1 MSAPQP
7 TWLRLSLALYM
18 TFGKANHPVPD
29 PANTN
34 FDDVGSPRPARHRAN
49 LALGVAA
56 NGELP
61 VNELGM
67 GYVDL
72 VPSAAPPFS
81 GAISVR
87 VELPDGDVARLVPYR
102 VDRSDPD
109 PAKVVGPIACGDAQ
123 DFAFADGVG
132 TAEVVVDTTCPFAT
146 LVVARVA
153 APAPFAG
160 PAKWTAIFADNIV
173 SNGTI
178 QLGVARAGNLIVPST
193 VPSAQTLERQ
203 VGIRLLAG
211 TSNPFDGISPDC
223 DCEGWGIAA
232 SNLVGASAWSD
243 LDWGPPQNMTVQSF
257 TTTGQSATSEV
268 LAAGIFEVTHQF
280 DPVPGSPHLYR
291 ITVTV
296 VNVGVQDAHL
306 RYRRVMDWDVEPTA
320 FSEYSSVGHFGQ
332 PPASLVYTSNDGFQ
346 NPNPMV
352 NPSSANVT
360 GFFKDFGATDQGA
373 MFDFDFGIVAPNAT
387 KTFELFYGAAPNEST
402 ALNELQAVG
411 AQAYSLGQP
420 SSPGGKEFGQP
431 VTFIFGV
438 KDEAGGQG
446 LAAPE
451 SPTLSERFDSDREPI
466 GGPVVNR
473 NER

>member
-1 MSAPQP
+1 MAGPRDECRGHWPGVSACRASHG
-7 TWLRLSLALYM
+7 TSTLAYRVW
-18 TFGKANHPVPD
+18 AAD
-29 PANTN
+29 PA
-34 FDDVGSPRPARHRAN
+34 VRLQLARPSSGPRNRPRV
-49 LALGVAA
+49 L
-56 NGELP
+56 NGL
-61 VNELGM
+61 
-67 GYVDL
+67 
-72 VPSAAPPFS
+72 
-81 GAISVR
+81 
-87 VELPDGDVARLVPYR
+87 
-102 VDRSDPD
+102 
-109 PAKVVGPIACGDAQ
+109 
-123 DFAFADGVG
+123 
-132 TAEVVVDTTCPFAT
+132 
-146 LVVARVA
+146 
-153 APAPFAG
+153 
-160 PAKWTAIFADNIV
+160 IV

-193 VPSAQTLERQ
+193 VPSAQTLERR

-211 TSNPFDGISPDC
+211 TSNAFDGISPDC

-232 SNLVGASAWSD
+232 SKLVGATAWSD

-306 RYRRVMDWDVEPTA
+306 RYRRVTDWDVEPTA
-320 FSEYSSVGHFGQ
+320 FSEFDCGQFGQ

-352 NPSSANVT
+352 APSSANVT

-373 MFDFDFGIVAPNAT
+373 MFDFDFGILAPNAT

-402 ALNELQAVG
+402 ALGELQAVG

-420 SSPGGKEFGQP
+420 SSPGGEEFGQP

-451 SPTLSERFDSDREPI
+451 SPTLSERFDSDRELI